1 MPQQA
6 LAFLFETAFLHSSS
20 KNKNVV
26 VYTCLHVEA
35 QVDLFS
41 DPRLQSTVATV
52 LASFPGSCAVNAQEP
67 GNKAATTSDHQSI
80 KTLALQ

>member
-6 LAFLFETAFLHSSS
+6 LAFLFETAFLPFQKCGS
-20 KNKNVV
+20 
-26 VYTCLHVEA
+26 LHVEA

-41 DPRLQSTVATV
+41 DSRLQSTVATV
-52 LASFPGSCAVNAQEP
+52 LASFPGSCAVHAQEP